1 MNHKSLLSTA
11 AASGMQPGS
20 GLRRIVCLAALLV
33 VFATNARA
41 YDLWVGGV
49 QVTTSNASDITGSN
63 IKGNLSSVNGGNPK
77 VNYVSSTNTLYLYNV
92 KIERTGKNNHAIEN
106 KGMNGLRI
114 VLRGQNVLKA
124 TGSSAVRLDKNT
136 TITTTYDGNQG
147 VTYIEGGSEDAL
159 YVSKNGSGDSPI
171 IEIKDAVLDVKSE
184 SSCFDTNCSPTLVID
199 NSTVYATCTYSKA
212 GDCYAVFDFNLLT
225 IRNSTVTLYTLFS
238 GGQAINNLASLNLG
252 NGMYIETP
260 SGGSFNSSSKTVVNS
275 SGKVASDVVFK
286 MGPAVNSTNFPD
298 ANFRNF
304 ISSQSYGSD
313 GYLTPSEIQNVTS
326 LTVSGKKISNLK
338 GIEYFTALTS
348 LNCSNNSL
356 TSLDLSKNK
365 SLMNVYCHGNKIN
378 GTNASTLVNNLP
390 STSGATLYFY
400 DNGTSTG
407 NSMTEAEVKDA
418 RQKRWSVKQRNSSGD
433 WTDFP
438 GYDAIVVVI
447 NETNFPDDNFRNW
460 LLEQSYGKDGNL
472 TFAEIAAV
480 TKIDVL
486 GKRISSLKGIE
497 YFQALNYLDCYYNEL
512 KDLDVSKN
520 TALTY
525 LKCSS
530 NGLTTL
536 DVSKNTALTYLKCSS
551 NRLTSLDLSK
561 NTALTNLD
569 CYSNGLISLDLSKNT
584 ALTNLDCYSN
594 GLISLDLSKN
604 TALIYLDCRKNK
616 LTSLDLSKNTALTVL
631 YCDRNQ
637 LTSLDV
643 SKNTALTYLCCY
655 NNGLETLDVSK
666 NTALTDLYC
675 SNNGL
680 TSLDVSKNTALET
693 LDCAGNQISGDA
705 MANLVNS
712 LPSVTGDCPFIVCD
726 DNRTPDNVITTVQVE
741 IATDKGWMVKKN
753 DSGYDEQDYVGLG
766 DVNGDKKIDQT
777 DLDTIVDIIMGR
789 VNLGY
794 AGDLNNDG
802 KTNAADVVKMVNVFR
817 SLGKGIW

>member
-11 AASGMQPGS
+11 AASGLQLGS

-33 VFATNARA
+33 VFATTARA

-147 VTYIEGGSEDAL
+147 KTSIEGGSEDAL
-159 YVSKNGSGDSPI
+159 YVSKNGSDDSPI

-199 NSTVYATCTYSKA
+199 NSTVNATCSYNKS

-225 IRNSTVTLYTLFS
+225 VRNSTVTLTGHS
-238 GGQAINNLASLNLG
+238 QAIKNLASLNLG
-252 NGMYIETP
+252 TDMCIETP

-275 SGKVASDVVFK
+275 SGSAASTVVFK
-286 MGPAVNSTNFPD
+286 MMRVAVNSTNFPD
-298 ANFRNF
+298 ANFRNWLLK
-304 ISSQSYGSD
+304 QSYGED
-313 GYLTPSEIQNVTS
+313 GY
-326 LTVSGKKISNLK
+326 
-338 GIEYFTALTS
+338 
-348 LNCSNNSL
+348 
-356 TSLDLSKNK
+356 
-365 SLMNVYCHGNKIN
+365 
-378 GTNASTLVNNLP
+378 
-390 STSGATLYFY
+390 
-400 DNGTSTG
+400 
-407 NSMTEAEVKDA
+407 
-418 RQKRWSVKQRNSSGD
+418 
-433 WTDFP
+433 
-438 GYDAIVVVI
+438 
-447 NETNFPDDNFRNW
+447 
-460 LLEQSYGKDGNL
+460 L

-480 TKIDVL
+480 TEISV
-486 GKRISSLKGIE
+486 RSVHISSLKGIE
-497 YFQALNYLDCYYNEL
+497 YFQALKRLDCTGNNL
-512 KDLDVSKN
+512 KTLSVSNN

-525 LKCSS
+525 LKFYS
-530 NGLTTL
+530 NRLTTL
-536 DVSKNTALTYLKCSS
+536 DVSKNTALKELDCRE
-551 NRLTSLDLSK
+551 NDLNSLDVSNNTALETLYCANNDLTTLNVSK
-561 NTALTNLD
+561 NTALKELD
-569 CYSNGLISLDLSKNT
+569 CQNNS
-584 ALTNLDCYSN
+584 
-594 GLISLDLSKN
+594 
-604 TALIYLDCRKNK
+604 
-616 LTSLDLSKNTALTVL
+616 
-631 YCDRNQ
+631 

-643 SKNTALTYLCCY
+643 SKNTALK
-655 NNGLETLDVSK
+655 ELDCQINS
-666 NTALTDLYC
+666 
-675 SNNGL
+675 L

-693 LDCAGNQISGDA
+693 LNCHNNSLTSLDVSKNTALIYLYCYDNDLKTLNVSKNTALDYLNCAGNQISGDA

-712 LPSVTGDCPFIVCD
+712 LPFVTGDCSFIVCD

-741 IATDKGWMVKKN
+741 IATDNGWKVKKYN
-753 DSGYDEQDYVGLG
+753 KRNFQVDYVGLG

>member
-11 AASGMQPGS
+11 AASGLQLGS

-114 VLRGQNVLKA
+114 VLKGQNVLKA

-147 VTYIEGGSEDAL
+147 KTSIEGGSEDAL
-159 YVSKNGSGDSPI
+159 YVSKNGSDDSPI

-199 NSTVYATCTYSKA
+199 NSTVNATCSYNKS

-225 IRNSTVTLYTLFS
+225 VRNSTVTLTGHS
-238 GGQAINNLASLNLG
+238 QAIKNLASLNLG
-252 NGMYIETP
+252 TDMCIETP

-275 SGKVASDVVFK
+275 SGSAASTVVFK
-286 MGPAVNSTNFPD
+286 MMRVAVNSTNFPD
-298 ANFRNF
+298 ANFRNWLLK
-304 ISSQSYGSD
+304 QSYGED
-313 GYLTPSEIQNVTS
+313 GY
-326 LTVSGKKISNLK
+326 
-338 GIEYFTALTS
+338 
-348 LNCSNNSL
+348 
-356 TSLDLSKNK
+356 
-365 SLMNVYCHGNKIN
+365 
-378 GTNASTLVNNLP
+378 
-390 STSGATLYFY
+390 
-400 DNGTSTG
+400 
-407 NSMTEAEVKDA
+407 
-418 RQKRWSVKQRNSSGD
+418 
-433 WTDFP
+433 
-438 GYDAIVVVI
+438 
-447 NETNFPDDNFRNW
+447 
-460 LLEQSYGKDGNL
+460 L

-480 TKIDVL
+480 TEISV
-486 GKRISSLKGIE
+486 RSVHISSLKGIE
-497 YFQALNYLDCYYNEL
+497 YFQALKRLDCTGNNL
-512 KDLDVSKN
+512 KTLSVSNN

-525 LKCSS
+525 LKFYS
-530 NGLTTL
+530 NRLTTL
-536 DVSKNTALTYLKCSS
+536 DVSNNTALKELDCRE
-551 NRLTSLDLSK
+551 NDLNSLDVSN
-561 NTALTNLD
+561 NTALET
-569 CYSNGLISLDLSKNT
+569 
-584 ALTNLDCYSN
+584 
-594 GLISLDLSKN
+594 
-604 TALIYLDCRKNK
+604 
-616 LTSLDLSKNTALTVL
+616 L
-631 YCDRNQ
+631 YCANND
-637 LTSLDV
+637 LTTLNV
-643 SKNTALTYLCCY
+643 SKNTALKELDCQ
-655 NNGLETLDVSK
+655 NNS
-666 NTALTDLYC
+666 
-675 SNNGL
+675 L

-693 LDCAGNQISGDA
+693 LNCHNNSLTSLDVSKNTALIYLYCYDNDLKTLNVSKNTALDYLNCAGNQISGDA

-712 LPSVTGDCPFIVCD
+712 LPFVTGDCSFIVCD

-741 IATDKGWMVKKN
+741 IATDNGWKVKKYN
-753 DSGYDEQDYVGLG
+753 KRNFQVDYVGLG
-766 DVNGDKKIDQT
+766 DVNGDNKIDQT

>member
-11 AASGMQPGS
+11 AASGLQLGS

-33 VFATNARA
+33 VFATTARA

-114 VLRGQNVLKA
+114 VLKGQNVLKA

-147 VTYIEGGSEDAL
+147 KTSIEGGSEDAL

-199 NSTVYATCTYSKA
+199 NSTVNATCSYNKS

-225 IRNSTVTLYTLFS
+225 VRNSTVTLTGHS
-238 GGQAINNLASLNLG
+238 QAIKNLASLNLG
-252 NGMYIETP
+252 TDMCIETP

-275 SGKVASDVVFK
+275 SGSAASTVVFK
-286 MGPAVNSTNFPD
+286 MMRVAVNSTNFPD
-298 ANFRNF
+298 ANFRNWLLK
-304 ISSQSYGSD
+304 QSYGED
-313 GYLTPSEIQNVTS
+313 GY
-326 LTVSGKKISNLK
+326 
-338 GIEYFTALTS
+338 
-348 LNCSNNSL
+348 
-356 TSLDLSKNK
+356 
-365 SLMNVYCHGNKIN
+365 
-378 GTNASTLVNNLP
+378 
-390 STSGATLYFY
+390 
-400 DNGTSTG
+400 
-407 NSMTEAEVKDA
+407 
-418 RQKRWSVKQRNSSGD
+418 
-433 WTDFP
+433 
-438 GYDAIVVVI
+438 
-447 NETNFPDDNFRNW
+447 
-460 LLEQSYGKDGNL
+460 L

-480 TKIDVL
+480 TEISV
-486 GKRISSLKGIE
+486 RSVHISSLKGIE
-497 YFQALNYLDCYYNEL
+497 YFQALKRLDCTGNNL
-512 KDLDVSKN
+512 KTLSVSNN

-525 LKCSS
+525 LKFYS
-530 NGLTTL
+530 NRLTTL
-536 DVSKNTALTYLKCSS
+536 DVSKNTALKELDCRE
-551 NRLTSLDLSK
+551 NDLNSLDVSNNTALETLYCANNDLTTLNVSK
-561 NTALTNLD
+561 NTALKELD
-569 CYSNGLISLDLSKNT
+569 CQNNS
-584 ALTNLDCYSN
+584 
-594 GLISLDLSKN
+594 
-604 TALIYLDCRKNK
+604 
-616 LTSLDLSKNTALTVL
+616 
-631 YCDRNQ
+631 

-643 SKNTALTYLCCY
+643 SKNTALK
-655 NNGLETLDVSK
+655 ELDCQINS
-666 NTALTDLYC
+666 
-675 SNNGL
+675 L
-680 TSLDVSKNTALET
+680 TSLDVSKNTALIYLYCYDNDLKT
-693 LDCAGNQISGDA
+693 LNVSKNTALDYLNCAGNQISGDA

-712 LPSVTGDCPFIVCD
+712 LPFVTGDCSFIVCD

-741 IATDKGWMVKKN
+741 IATDNGWKVKKYN
-753 DSGYDEQDYVGLG
+753 NRNFQMDYVGLG
-766 DVNGDKKIDQT
+766 DVNGDNKIDQT

>member
-33 VFATNARA
+33 VFATTARA

-114 VLRGQNVLKA
+114 VLKGENVLKA

-147 VTYIEGGSEDAL
+147 KTSIEGGSEDAL
-159 YVSKNGSGDSPI
+159 YVSKNGSDDSPI

-199 NSTVYATCTYSKA
+199 NSTVNATCSYNKS

-225 IRNSTVTLYTLFS
+225 VRNSTVTLTGHS
-238 GGQAINNLASLNLG
+238 QAIKNLASLNLG
-252 NGMYIETP
+252 TDMCIETP

-275 SGKVASDVVFK
+275 SGSAASTVVFK
-286 MGPAVNSTNFPD
+286 MMRVAVNSTNFPD
-298 ANFRNF
+298 ANFRNWLLK
-304 ISSQSYGSD
+304 QSYGED
-313 GYLTPSEIQNVTS
+313 GY
-326 LTVSGKKISNLK
+326 
-338 GIEYFTALTS
+338 
-348 LNCSNNSL
+348 
-356 TSLDLSKNK
+356 
-365 SLMNVYCHGNKIN
+365 
-378 GTNASTLVNNLP
+378 
-390 STSGATLYFY
+390 
-400 DNGTSTG
+400 
-407 NSMTEAEVKDA
+407 
-418 RQKRWSVKQRNSSGD
+418 
-433 WTDFP
+433 
-438 GYDAIVVVI
+438 
-447 NETNFPDDNFRNW
+447 
-460 LLEQSYGKDGNL
+460 L

-480 TKIDVL
+480 TEISV
-486 GKRISSLKGIE
+486 RSVHISSLKGIE
-497 YFQALNYLDCYYNEL
+497 YFQALKRLDCTGNNL
-512 KDLDVSKN
+512 KTLSVSNN

-525 LKCSS
+525 LKFYS
-530 NGLTTL
+530 NRLTTL
-536 DVSKNTALTYLKCSS
+536 DVSKNTALKELDCRE
-551 NRLTSLDLSK
+551 NDLNSLDVSNNTALETLYCANNDLTTLNVSK
-561 NTALTNLD
+561 NTALKELD
-569 CYSNGLISLDLSKNT
+569 CQNNS
-584 ALTNLDCYSN
+584 
-594 GLISLDLSKN
+594 
-604 TALIYLDCRKNK
+604 
-616 LTSLDLSKNTALTVL
+616 
-631 YCDRNQ
+631 

-643 SKNTALTYLCCY
+643 SKNTALK
-655 NNGLETLDVSK
+655 ELDCQINS
-666 NTALTDLYC
+666 
-675 SNNGL
+675 L

-693 LDCAGNQISGDA
+693 LNCHNNSLTSLDVSKNTALIYLYCYDNDLKTLNVSKNTALETLDCSGNQISGDA

-712 LPSVTGDCPFIVCD
+712 LPFVTGDCSFIVCY

-741 IATDKGWMVKKN
+741 IATDNGWKVKKYN
-753 DSGYDEQDYVGLG
+753 NRNFQVDYVGLG
-766 DVNGDKKIDQT
+766 DVNGDNKIDQT
-777 DLDTIVDIIMGR
+777 DLDTIVEIIMGR

>member
-11 AASGMQPGS
+11 AASGLQLGS

-33 VFATNARA
+33 VFATTARA

-147 VTYIEGGSEDAL
+147 KTSIEGGSEDAL
-159 YVSKNGSGDSPI
+159 YVSKNGSDDSPI

-199 NSTVYATCTYSKA
+199 NSTVNATCSYNKS

-225 IRNSTVTLYTLFS
+225 VRNSTVTLTGHS
-238 GGQAINNLASLNLG
+238 QAIKNLASLNLG
-252 NGMYIETP
+252 TDMCIETP

-275 SGKVASDVVFK
+275 SGSAASTVVFK
-286 MGPAVNSTNFPD
+286 MMRVAVNSTNFPD
-298 ANFRNF
+298 ANFRNWLLK
-304 ISSQSYGSD
+304 QSYGED
-313 GYLTPSEIQNVTS
+313 GY
-326 LTVSGKKISNLK
+326 
-338 GIEYFTALTS
+338 
-348 LNCSNNSL
+348 
-356 TSLDLSKNK
+356 
-365 SLMNVYCHGNKIN
+365 
-378 GTNASTLVNNLP
+378 
-390 STSGATLYFY
+390 
-400 DNGTSTG
+400 
-407 NSMTEAEVKDA
+407 
-418 RQKRWSVKQRNSSGD
+418 
-433 WTDFP
+433 
-438 GYDAIVVVI
+438 
-447 NETNFPDDNFRNW
+447 
-460 LLEQSYGKDGNL
+460 L

-480 TKIDVL
+480 TEISV
-486 GKRISSLKGIE
+486 RSVHISSLKGIE
-497 YFQALNYLDCYYNEL
+497 YFQALKRLDCTGNNL
-512 KDLDVSKN
+512 KTLSVSNN

-525 LKCSS
+525 LKFYS
-530 NGLTTL
+530 NRLTTL
-536 DVSKNTALTYLKCSS
+536 DVSKNTALKELDCRE
-551 NRLTSLDLSK
+551 NDLNSLDVSNNTALETLYCANNDLTTLNVSK
-561 NTALTNLD
+561 NTALKELD
-569 CYSNGLISLDLSKNT
+569 CQNNS
-584 ALTNLDCYSN
+584 
-594 GLISLDLSKN
+594 
-604 TALIYLDCRKNK
+604 
-616 LTSLDLSKNTALTVL
+616 
-631 YCDRNQ
+631 

-643 SKNTALTYLCCY
+643 SKNTALK
-655 NNGLETLDVSK
+655 ELDCQINS
-666 NTALTDLYC
+666 
-675 SNNGL
+675 L

-693 LDCAGNQISGDA
+693 LNCSQNRLTSLDVSNNTALYSLSCYDNQLTSLDVSKNTALIYLYCYDNDLKTLNVSKNTALDYLNCAGNQISGDA

-712 LPSVTGDCPFIVCD
+712 LPFVTGDCSFIVCD
-726 DNRTPDNVITTVQVE
+726 NNRTPDNVITTVQVE
-741 IATDKGWMVKKN
+741 IATDNGWKVKKYN
-753 DSGYDEQDYVGLG
+753 KRNFQVDYVGLG
-766 DVNGDKKIDQT
+766 DVNGDNKIDQT

>member
-11 AASGMQPGS
+11 AASGLQLGS

-33 VFATNARA
+33 VFATTARA

-114 VLRGQNVLKA
+114 VLKGQNVLKA

-147 VTYIEGGSEDAL
+147 KTSIEGGSEDAL
-159 YVSKNGSGDSPI
+159 YVSKNGSDDSPI

-199 NSTVYATCTYSKA
+199 NSTVNATCSYNKS

-225 IRNSTVTLYTLFS
+225 VRNSTVTLTGHS
-238 GGQAINNLASLNLG
+238 QAIKNLASLNLG
-252 NGMYIETP
+252 TDMCIETP

-275 SGKVASDVVFK
+275 SGSAASTVVFK
-286 MGPAVNSTNFPD
+286 MMRVAVNSTNFPD
-298 ANFRNF
+298 ANFRNWLLK
-304 ISSQSYGSD
+304 QSYGED
-313 GYLTPSEIQNVTS
+313 GY
-326 LTVSGKKISNLK
+326 
-338 GIEYFTALTS
+338 
-348 LNCSNNSL
+348 
-356 TSLDLSKNK
+356 
-365 SLMNVYCHGNKIN
+365 
-378 GTNASTLVNNLP
+378 
-390 STSGATLYFY
+390 
-400 DNGTSTG
+400 
-407 NSMTEAEVKDA
+407 
-418 RQKRWSVKQRNSSGD
+418 
-433 WTDFP
+433 
-438 GYDAIVVVI
+438 
-447 NETNFPDDNFRNW
+447 
-460 LLEQSYGKDGNL
+460 L

-480 TKIDVL
+480 TEISV
-486 GKRISSLKGIE
+486 RSVHISSLKGIE
-497 YFQALNYLDCYYNEL
+497 YFQALKRLDCTGNNL
-512 KDLDVSKN
+512 KTLSVSNN

-525 LKCSS
+525 LKFYS
-530 NGLTTL
+530 NRLTTL
-536 DVSKNTALTYLKCSS
+536 DVSKNTALKELDCRE
-551 NRLTSLDLSK
+551 NDLNSLDVSNNTALETLYCANNDLTTLNVSK
-561 NTALTNLD
+561 NTALKELD
-569 CYSNGLISLDLSKNT
+569 CQNNS
-584 ALTNLDCYSN
+584 
-594 GLISLDLSKN
+594 
-604 TALIYLDCRKNK
+604 
-616 LTSLDLSKNTALTVL
+616 
-631 YCDRNQ
+631 

-643 SKNTALTYLCCY
+643 SKNTALK
-655 NNGLETLDVSK
+655 ELDCQINS
-666 NTALTDLYC
+666 
-675 SNNGL
+675 L

-693 LDCAGNQISGDA
+693 LNCHNNSLTSLDVSKNTALIYLYCYDNDLKTLNVSKNTALDYLNCAGNQISGDA

-712 LPSVTGDCPFIVCD
+712 LPFVTGDCSFIVCD

-741 IATDKGWMVKKN
+741 IATDNGWKVKKYN
-753 DSGYDEQDYVGLG
+753 KRNFQVDYVGLG
-766 DVNGDKKIDQT
+766 DVNGDNKIDQT

>member
-11 AASGMQPGS
+11 AASGLQLGS

-33 VFATNARA
+33 VFATTARA

-114 VLRGQNVLKA
+114 VLKGENVLKA

-147 VTYIEGGSEDAL
+147 KTSIEGGSEDAL
-159 YVSKNGSGDSPI
+159 YVSKNGSDDSPI

-199 NSTVYATCTYSKA
+199 NSTVNATCSYNKS

-225 IRNSTVTLYTLFS
+225 VRNSTVTLTGHS
-238 GGQAINNLASLNLG
+238 QAIKNLASLNLG
-252 NGMYIETP
+252 TDMCIETP

-275 SGKVASDVVFK
+275 SGSAASTVVFK
-286 MGPAVNSTNFPD
+286 MMRVAVNSTNFPD
-298 ANFRNF
+298 ANFRNWLLK
-304 ISSQSYGSD
+304 QSYGED
-313 GYLTPSEIQNVTS
+313 GY
-326 LTVSGKKISNLK
+326 
-338 GIEYFTALTS
+338 
-348 LNCSNNSL
+348 
-356 TSLDLSKNK
+356 
-365 SLMNVYCHGNKIN
+365 
-378 GTNASTLVNNLP
+378 
-390 STSGATLYFY
+390 
-400 DNGTSTG
+400 
-407 NSMTEAEVKDA
+407 
-418 RQKRWSVKQRNSSGD
+418 
-433 WTDFP
+433 
-438 GYDAIVVVI
+438 
-447 NETNFPDDNFRNW
+447 
-460 LLEQSYGKDGNL
+460 L

-480 TKIDVL
+480 TEISV
-486 GKRISSLKGIE
+486 RSVHISSLKGIE
-497 YFQALNYLDCYYNEL
+497 YFQALKRLDCTGNNL
-512 KDLDVSKN
+512 KTLSVSNN

-525 LKCSS
+525 LKFYS
-530 NGLTTL
+530 NRLTTL
-536 DVSKNTALTYLKCSS
+536 DVSKNTALKELDCRE
-551 NRLTSLDLSK
+551 NDLNSLDVSNNTALETLYCANNDLTTLNVSK
-561 NTALTNLD
+561 NTALKELD
-569 CYSNGLISLDLSKNT
+569 CQNNS
-584 ALTNLDCYSN
+584 
-594 GLISLDLSKN
+594 
-604 TALIYLDCRKNK
+604 
-616 LTSLDLSKNTALTVL
+616 
-631 YCDRNQ
+631 

-643 SKNTALTYLCCY
+643 SKNTALK
-655 NNGLETLDVSK
+655 ELDCQINS
-666 NTALTDLYC
+666 
-675 SNNGL
+675 L

-693 LDCAGNQISGDA
+693 LNCHNNSLTSLDVSKNTALIYLYCYDNDLKTLNVSKNTALETLDCSGNQISGDA

-712 LPSVTGDCPFIVCD
+712 LPFVTGDCSFIVCY

-741 IATDKGWMVKKN
+741 IATDNGWKVKKYN
-753 DSGYDEQDYVGLG
+753 NRNFQVDYVGLG
-766 DVNGDKKIDQT
+766 DVNGDNKIDQT
-777 DLDTIVDIIMGR
+777 DLDTIVEIIMGR

>member
-11 AASGMQPGS
+11 AASGLQLGS

-33 VFATNARA
+33 VFATTARA

-147 VTYIEGGSEDAL
+147 KTSIEGGSEDAL
-159 YVSKNGSGDSPI
+159 YVSKNGSDDSPI

-184 SSCFDTNCSPTLVID
+184 SSCFDTNCSPILVID
-199 NSTVYATCTYSKA
+199 NSTLNATCSYNKS

-225 IRNSTVTLYTLFS
+225 VRNSTVTLTGHS
-238 GGQAINNLASLNLG
+238 QAIKNLASLNLG
-252 NGMYIETP
+252 TDMCIETP

-275 SGKVASDVVFK
+275 SGNAASTVVFK
-286 MGPAVNSTNFPD
+286 MMRVAVNSTNFPD
-298 ANFRNF
+298 ANFRNWLLK
-304 ISSQSYGSD
+304 QSYGED
-313 GYLTPSEIQNVTS
+313 GY
-326 LTVSGKKISNLK
+326 
-338 GIEYFTALTS
+338 
-348 LNCSNNSL
+348 
-356 TSLDLSKNK
+356 
-365 SLMNVYCHGNKIN
+365 
-378 GTNASTLVNNLP
+378 
-390 STSGATLYFY
+390 
-400 DNGTSTG
+400 
-407 NSMTEAEVKDA
+407 
-418 RQKRWSVKQRNSSGD
+418 
-433 WTDFP
+433 
-438 GYDAIVVVI
+438 
-447 NETNFPDDNFRNW
+447 
-460 LLEQSYGKDGNL
+460 L

-480 TKIDVL
+480 TEISV
-486 GKRISSLKGIE
+486 RSVHISSLKGIE
-497 YFQALNYLDCYYNEL
+497 YFQALKRLDCSGNDL
-512 KDLDVSKN
+512 KTLSVSNN

-525 LKCSS
+525 LKFYS
-530 NGLTTL
+530 NRLTTL
-536 DVSKNTALTYLKCSS
+536 DVSNNTALKELDCRE
-551 NRLTSLDLSK
+551 NDLNSLDVSNNTALETLYCANNDLTTLNVSK
-561 NTALTNLD
+561 NTALKELD
-569 CYSNGLISLDLSKNT
+569 CQNNS
-584 ALTNLDCYSN
+584 
-594 GLISLDLSKN
+594 
-604 TALIYLDCRKNK
+604 
-616 LTSLDLSKNTALTVL
+616 
-631 YCDRNQ
+631 

-643 SKNTALTYLCCY
+643 SKNTALK
-655 NNGLETLDVSK
+655 ELDCQINS
-666 NTALTDLYC
+666 
-675 SNNGL
+675 L

-693 LDCAGNQISGDA
+693 LNCHNNSLTSLDVSKNTALIYLYCYDNDLKTLNVSKNTALDYLNCAGNQISGDA

-712 LPSVTGDCPFIVCD
+712 LPFVTGDCSFIVCD

-741 IATDKGWMVKKN
+741 IATDNGWKVKKYN
-753 DSGYDEQDYVGLG
+753 KRNFQVDYVGLG
-766 DVNGDKKIDQT
+766 DVNGDNKIDQT

>member
-11 AASGMQPGS
+11 AASGLQLGS

-33 VFATNARA
+33 VFATTARA

-114 VLRGQNVLKA
+114 VLKGENVLKA

-147 VTYIEGGSEDAL
+147 KTIIEGGSEDAL
-159 YVSKNGSGDSPI
+159 YVSKNGSDDSPI

-199 NSTVYATCTYSKA
+199 NSTVNATCSYNKS

-225 IRNSTVTLYTLFS
+225 VRNSTVTLTGHS
-238 GGQAINNLASLNLG
+238 QAIKNLASLNLG
-252 NGMYIETP
+252 TGMCIETP

-275 SGKVASDVVFK
+275 SGSAASTVVFK
-286 MGPAVNSTNFPD
+286 MMRVAVNSTNFPD
-298 ANFRNF
+298 ANFRNWLLK
-304 ISSQSYGSD
+304 QSYGED
-313 GYLTPSEIQNVTS
+313 GY
-326 LTVSGKKISNLK
+326 
-338 GIEYFTALTS
+338 
-348 LNCSNNSL
+348 
-356 TSLDLSKNK
+356 
-365 SLMNVYCHGNKIN
+365 
-378 GTNASTLVNNLP
+378 
-390 STSGATLYFY
+390 
-400 DNGTSTG
+400 
-407 NSMTEAEVKDA
+407 
-418 RQKRWSVKQRNSSGD
+418 
-433 WTDFP
+433 
-438 GYDAIVVVI
+438 
-447 NETNFPDDNFRNW
+447 
-460 LLEQSYGKDGNL
+460 L

-480 TKIDVL
+480 TEINVKLKD
-486 GKRISSLKGIE
+486 ISSLEGIE
-497 YFQALNYLDCYYNEL
+497 YFQALEELDCRTN
-512 KDLDVSKN
+512 D
-520 TALTY
+520 
-525 LKCSS
+525 
-530 NGLTTL
+530 LTTL
-536 DVSKNTALTYLKCSS
+536 DVSKNTALKRLDCLGNDLTTLDLSKNTALKELDCRQNDLNSLDVSNNTALTYLKCSY
-551 NRLTSLDLSK
+551 NRLATLDLSK

-569 CYSNGLISLDLSKNT
+569 CYSNGLTSLNVSMNT
-584 ALTNLDCYSN
+584 ALKELDCLHNS
-594 GLISLDLSKN
+594 
-604 TALIYLDCRKNK
+604 
-616 LTSLDLSKNTALTVL
+616 
-631 YCDRNQ
+631 
-637 LTSLDV
+637 
-643 SKNTALTYLCCY
+643 
-655 NNGLETLDVSK
+655 
-666 NTALTDLYC
+666 
-675 SNNGL
+675 L

-693 LDCAGNQISGDA
+693 LNCSQNRLTSLDVSNNTALYSLSCYDNQLTSLDVSKNTALIYLYCYENDLKTLNVSKNTALETLYCAGNQISGDA

-712 LPSVTGDCPFIVCD
+712 LPFVTGDCSFIVCD
-726 DNRTPDNVITTVQVE
+726 NNRTPDNVITTVQVE
-741 IATDKGWMVKKN
+741 IATDNGWKVKKYN
-753 DSGYDEQDYVGLG
+753 NRNFQVDYVGLG

>member
-11 AASGMQPGS
+11 AASGMLLGS

-33 VFATNARA
+33 VFATTARA

-147 VTYIEGGSEDAL
+147 KTSIEGGSEDAL
-159 YVSKNGSGDSPI
+159 YVSKNGSDDSPI

-199 NSTVYATCTYSKA
+199 NSTVDATCSYNKS

-225 IRNSTVTLYTLFS
+225 VRNSTVTLTGHS
-238 GGQAINNLASLNLG
+238 QAIKNLASLNLG
-252 NGMYIETP
+252 TGMYIETP

-275 SGKVASDVVFK
+275 SGNAASTVVFK
-286 MGPAVNSTNFPD
+286 MMRVAVNSTNFPD
-298 ANFRNF
+298 ANFRNWLLK
-304 ISSQSYGSD
+304 QSYGED
-313 GYLTPSEIQNVTS
+313 GY
-326 LTVSGKKISNLK
+326 
-338 GIEYFTALTS
+338 
-348 LNCSNNSL
+348 
-356 TSLDLSKNK
+356 
-365 SLMNVYCHGNKIN
+365 
-378 GTNASTLVNNLP
+378 
-390 STSGATLYFY
+390 
-400 DNGTSTG
+400 
-407 NSMTEAEVKDA
+407 
-418 RQKRWSVKQRNSSGD
+418 
-433 WTDFP
+433 
-438 GYDAIVVVI
+438 
-447 NETNFPDDNFRNW
+447 
-460 LLEQSYGKDGNL
+460 L

-480 TKIDVL
+480 TEISVRL
-486 GKRISSLKGIE
+486 VHISSLKGIE
-497 YFQALNYLDCYYNEL
+497 YFQALKRLDCSGNNL
-512 KDLDVSKN
+512 KTLSVSNN
-520 TALTY
+520 TALAY
-525 LKCSS
+525 LNCFS
-530 NGLTTL
+530 NGLTSLNVSNNTALKELDCRENDLNSL
-536 DVSKNTALTYLKCSS
+536 DVSNNTALTYLKCSS

-584 ALTNLDCYSN
+584 ALKELDCH
-594 GLISLDLSKN
+594 
-604 TALIYLDCRKNK
+604 
-616 LTSLDLSKNTALTVL
+616 
-631 YCDRNQ
+631 
-637 LTSLDV
+637 
-643 SKNTALTYLCCY
+643 
-655 NNGLETLDVSK
+655 NNS
-666 NTALTDLYC
+666 
-675 SNNGL
+675 L

-693 LDCAGNQISGDA
+693 LNCSQNRLTSLDVSKNTALIYLYCYNNDLKTLNVSKNTALYYLNCSGNQISGDA

-712 LPSVTGDCPFIVCD
+712 LPSVTGDCSFIVCD

-741 IATDKGWMVKKN
+741 IATDNGWKVKKYN
-753 DSGYDEQDYVGLG
+753 NRDFQVDYVGLG
-766 DVNGDKKIDQT
+766 DVNGDKKINQT
-777 DLDTIVDIIMGR
+777 DLDTIVEIIMGR
-789 VNLGY
+789 VKLGY

-802 KTNAADVVKMVNVFR
+802 KTNAADVVKMVDIFR

>member
-11 AASGMQPGS
+11 AASGMQLGS

-33 VFATNARA
+33 VFATTARA

-114 VLRGQNVLKA
+114 VLKGQNVLKA

-147 VTYIEGGSEDAL
+147 KTSIEGGSEDAL
-159 YVSKNGSGDSPI
+159 YVSKNGSDDSPI

-199 NSTVYATCTYSKA
+199 NSTVNATCSYNKS

-225 IRNSTVTLYTLFS
+225 VRNSTVTLTGHS
-238 GGQAINNLASLNLG
+238 QAIKNLASLNLG
-252 NGMYIETP
+252 TDMCIETP

-275 SGKVASDVVFK
+275 SGSAASTVVFK
-286 MGPAVNSTNFPD
+286 MMRVAVNSTNFPD
-298 ANFRNF
+298 ANFRNWLLK
-304 ISSQSYGSD
+304 QSYGED
-313 GYLTPSEIQNVTS
+313 GY
-326 LTVSGKKISNLK
+326 
-338 GIEYFTALTS
+338 
-348 LNCSNNSL
+348 
-356 TSLDLSKNK
+356 
-365 SLMNVYCHGNKIN
+365 
-378 GTNASTLVNNLP
+378 
-390 STSGATLYFY
+390 
-400 DNGTSTG
+400 
-407 NSMTEAEVKDA
+407 
-418 RQKRWSVKQRNSSGD
+418 
-433 WTDFP
+433 
-438 GYDAIVVVI
+438 
-447 NETNFPDDNFRNW
+447 
-460 LLEQSYGKDGNL
+460 L

-480 TKIDVL
+480 TEISV
-486 GKRISSLKGIE
+486 RSVHISSLKGIE
-497 YFQALNYLDCYYNEL
+497 YFQALKRLDCTGNNL
-512 KDLDVSKN
+512 KTLSVSNN

-525 LKCSS
+525 LKFYS
-530 NGLTTL
+530 NRLTTL
-536 DVSKNTALTYLKCSS
+536 DVSKNTALKELDCRE
-551 NRLTSLDLSK
+551 NDLNSLDVSNNTALETLYCANNDLTTLNVSK
-561 NTALTNLD
+561 NTALKELD
-569 CYSNGLISLDLSKNT
+569 CQNNS
-584 ALTNLDCYSN
+584 
-594 GLISLDLSKN
+594 
-604 TALIYLDCRKNK
+604 
-616 LTSLDLSKNTALTVL
+616 
-631 YCDRNQ
+631 

-643 SKNTALTYLCCY
+643 SKNTALK
-655 NNGLETLDVSK
+655 ELDCQINS
-666 NTALTDLYC
+666 
-675 SNNGL
+675 L
-680 TSLDVSKNTALET
+680 TSLDVSKNTALIYLYCYDNDLKT
-693 LDCAGNQISGDA
+693 LNVSKNTALDYLNCAGNQISGDA

-712 LPSVTGDCPFIVCD
+712 LPLVTGDCSFIVCD

-741 IATDKGWMVKKN
+741 IATDNGWKVKKYN
-753 DSGYDEQDYVGLG
+753 KRNFQVDYVGLG
-766 DVNGDKKIDQT
+766 DVNGDNKIDQT

>member
-11 AASGMQPGS
+11 AASGLQLGS

-114 VLRGQNVLKA
+114 VLKGQNVLKA

-147 VTYIEGGSEDAL
+147 KTSIEGGSEDAL
-159 YVSKNGSGDSPI
+159 YVSKNGSDDSPI

-199 NSTVYATCTYSKA
+199 NSTVNATCSYNKS

-225 IRNSTVTLYTLFS
+225 VRNSTVTLTGHS
-238 GGQAINNLASLNLG
+238 QAIKNLASLNLG
-252 NGMYIETP
+252 TDMCIETP

-275 SGKVASDVVFK
+275 SGSAASTVVFK
-286 MGPAVNSTNFPD
+286 MMRVAVNSTNFPD
-298 ANFRNF
+298 ANFRNWLLK
-304 ISSQSYGSD
+304 QSYGED
-313 GYLTPSEIQNVTS
+313 GY
-326 LTVSGKKISNLK
+326 
-338 GIEYFTALTS
+338 
-348 LNCSNNSL
+348 
-356 TSLDLSKNK
+356 
-365 SLMNVYCHGNKIN
+365 
-378 GTNASTLVNNLP
+378 
-390 STSGATLYFY
+390 
-400 DNGTSTG
+400 
-407 NSMTEAEVKDA
+407 
-418 RQKRWSVKQRNSSGD
+418 
-433 WTDFP
+433 
-438 GYDAIVVVI
+438 
-447 NETNFPDDNFRNW
+447 
-460 LLEQSYGKDGNL
+460 L

-480 TKIDVL
+480 TEISV
-486 GKRISSLKGIE
+486 RSVHISSLKGIE
-497 YFQALNYLDCYYNEL
+497 YFQALKRLDCTGNNL
-512 KDLDVSKN
+512 KTLSVSNN

-525 LKCSS
+525 LKFYS
-530 NGLTTL
+530 NRLTTL
-536 DVSKNTALTYLKCSS
+536 DVSNNTALKELDCRE
-551 NRLTSLDLSK
+551 NDLNSLDVSNNTALETLYCANNDLTTLNVSK
-561 NTALTNLD
+561 NTALKELD
-569 CYSNGLISLDLSKNT
+569 CQNNS
-584 ALTNLDCYSN
+584 
-594 GLISLDLSKN
+594 
-604 TALIYLDCRKNK
+604 
-616 LTSLDLSKNTALTVL
+616 
-631 YCDRNQ
+631 

-643 SKNTALTYLCCY
+643 SKNTALK
-655 NNGLETLDVSK
+655 ELDCQINS
-666 NTALTDLYC
+666 
-675 SNNGL
+675 L

-693 LDCAGNQISGDA
+693 LNCHNNSLTSLDVSKNTALIYLYCYDNDLKTLNVSKNTALDYLNCAGNQISGDA

-712 LPSVTGDCPFIVCD
+712 LPFVTGDCSFIVCD

-741 IATDKGWMVKKN
+741 IATDNGWKVKKYN
-753 DSGYDEQDYVGLG
+753 KRNFQVDYVGLG
-766 DVNGDKKIDQT
+766 DVNGDNKIDQT

>member
-11 AASGMQPGS
+11 AASGLQLGS

-33 VFATNARA
+33 VFATTARA

-147 VTYIEGGSEDAL
+147 KTSIEGGSEDAL
-159 YVSKNGSGDSPI
+159 YVSKNGSDDSPI

-199 NSTVYATCTYSKA
+199 NSTVNATCSYNKS

-225 IRNSTVTLYTLFS
+225 VRNSTVTLTGHS
-238 GGQAINNLASLNLG
+238 QAIKNLASLNLG
-252 NGMYIETP
+252 TDMCIETP

-275 SGKVASDVVFK
+275 SGSAASTVVFK
-286 MGPAVNSTNFPD
+286 MMRVAVNSTNFPD
-298 ANFRNF
+298 ANFRNWLLK
-304 ISSQSYGSD
+304 QSYGED
-313 GYLTPSEIQNVTS
+313 GY
-326 LTVSGKKISNLK
+326 
-338 GIEYFTALTS
+338 
-348 LNCSNNSL
+348 
-356 TSLDLSKNK
+356 
-365 SLMNVYCHGNKIN
+365 
-378 GTNASTLVNNLP
+378 
-390 STSGATLYFY
+390 
-400 DNGTSTG
+400 
-407 NSMTEAEVKDA
+407 
-418 RQKRWSVKQRNSSGD
+418 
-433 WTDFP
+433 
-438 GYDAIVVVI
+438 
-447 NETNFPDDNFRNW
+447 
-460 LLEQSYGKDGNL
+460 L

-480 TKIDVL
+480 TEISV
-486 GKRISSLKGIE
+486 RSVHISSLKGIE
-497 YFQALNYLDCYYNEL
+497 YFQALKRLDCTGNNL
-512 KDLDVSKN
+512 KTLSVSNN

-525 LKCSS
+525 LKFYS
-530 NGLTTL
+530 NRLTTL
-536 DVSKNTALTYLKCSS
+536 DVSNNTALKELDCRE
-551 NRLTSLDLSK
+551 NDLNSLDVSNNTALETLYCANNDLTTLNVSK
-561 NTALTNLD
+561 NTALKELD
-569 CYSNGLISLDLSKNT
+569 CQNNS
-584 ALTNLDCYSN
+584 
-594 GLISLDLSKN
+594 
-604 TALIYLDCRKNK
+604 
-616 LTSLDLSKNTALTVL
+616 
-631 YCDRNQ
+631 

-643 SKNTALTYLCCY
+643 SKNTALK
-655 NNGLETLDVSK
+655 ELDCQINS
-666 NTALTDLYC
+666 
-675 SNNGL
+675 L

-693 LDCAGNQISGDA
+693 LNCHNNSLTSLDVSKNTALIYLYCYDNDLKTLNVSKNTALDYLNCAGNQISGDA

-712 LPSVTGDCPFIVCD
+712 LPFVTGDCSFIVCD

-741 IATDKGWMVKKN
+741 IATDNGWKVKKYN
-753 DSGYDEQDYVGLG
+753 KRNFQVDYVGLG
-766 DVNGDKKIDQT
+766 DVNGDNKIDQT

>member
-33 VFATNARA
+33 VFATTARA

-114 VLRGQNVLKA
+114 VLKGENVLKA

-147 VTYIEGGSEDAL
+147 KTSIEGGSEDAL
-159 YVSKNGSGDSPI
+159 YVSKNGSDDSPI

-199 NSTVYATCTYSKA
+199 NSTVNATCSYNKS

-225 IRNSTVTLYTLFS
+225 VRNSTVTLTGHS
-238 GGQAINNLASLNLG
+238 QAIKNLASLNLG
-252 NGMYIETP
+252 TDMCIETP

-275 SGKVASDVVFK
+275 SGSAASTVVFK
-286 MGPAVNSTNFPD
+286 MMRVAVNSTNFPD
-298 ANFRNF
+298 ANFRNWLLK
-304 ISSQSYGSD
+304 QSYGED
-313 GYLTPSEIQNVTS
+313 GY
-326 LTVSGKKISNLK
+326 
-338 GIEYFTALTS
+338 
-348 LNCSNNSL
+348 
-356 TSLDLSKNK
+356 
-365 SLMNVYCHGNKIN
+365 
-378 GTNASTLVNNLP
+378 
-390 STSGATLYFY
+390 
-400 DNGTSTG
+400 
-407 NSMTEAEVKDA
+407 
-418 RQKRWSVKQRNSSGD
+418 
-433 WTDFP
+433 
-438 GYDAIVVVI
+438 
-447 NETNFPDDNFRNW
+447 
-460 LLEQSYGKDGNL
+460 L

-480 TKIDVL
+480 TEISV
-486 GKRISSLKGIE
+486 RSVHISSLKGIE
-497 YFQALNYLDCYYNEL
+497 YFQALKRLDCTGNNL
-512 KDLDVSKN
+512 KTLSVSNN

-525 LKCSS
+525 LKFYS
-530 NGLTTL
+530 NRLTTL
-536 DVSKNTALTYLKCSS
+536 DVSKNTALKELDCRE
-551 NRLTSLDLSK
+551 NDLNSLDVSNNTALETLYCANNDLTTLNVSK
-561 NTALTNLD
+561 NTALKELD
-569 CYSNGLISLDLSKNT
+569 CQNNS
-584 ALTNLDCYSN
+584 
-594 GLISLDLSKN
+594 
-604 TALIYLDCRKNK
+604 
-616 LTSLDLSKNTALTVL
+616 
-631 YCDRNQ
+631 

-643 SKNTALTYLCCY
+643 SKNTALK
-655 NNGLETLDVSK
+655 ELDCQINS
-666 NTALTDLYC
+666 
-675 SNNGL
+675 L

-693 LDCAGNQISGDA
+693 LNCHNNSLTSLDVSKNTALIYLYCYDNDLKTLNVSKNTALETLDCSGNQISGDA

-712 LPSVTGDCPFIVCD
+712 LPFVTGDCSFIVCY

-741 IATDKGWMVKKN
+741 IATDNGWKVKKYN
-753 DSGYDEQDYVGLG
+753 NRNFQVDYVGLG
-766 DVNGDKKIDQT
+766 DVNGDNKIDQT